1 MGNTTQSRDGGFL
14 FDSNT
19 QVLQERKAEHR
30 IRKAEE
36 LAQKENKKLPT
47 SADVDDNVDLISK
60 QKTDVIR
67 ESETLFFI
75 FLFL

>member
-1 MGNTTQSRDGGFL
+1 MGNTTQRRDGGFL

-30 IRKAEE
+30 FRKTEE
-36 LAQKENKKLPT
+36 LAQKEKAKAKKLPT

-60 QKTDVIR
+60 QN
-67 ESETLFFI
+67 
-75 FLFL
+75 